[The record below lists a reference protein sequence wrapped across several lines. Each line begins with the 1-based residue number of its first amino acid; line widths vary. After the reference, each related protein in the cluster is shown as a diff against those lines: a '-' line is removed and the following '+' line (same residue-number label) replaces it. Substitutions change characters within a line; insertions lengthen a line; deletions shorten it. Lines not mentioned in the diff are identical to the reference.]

1 MSYPSSYHRTTD
13 ITANELVAR
22 IKAATK
28 QDEAVMAVMDA
39 GLARTPS
46 QMHRLF
52 LAMGKRWPITS
63 VRRSMTNLTK
73 AGQLVKTSETR
84 RGPYGHVE
92 HLRVKA

>member
-1 MSYPSSYHRTTD
+1 MSYPSPYYRSTD
-13 ITANELVAR
+13 ITANELAAR

-84 RGPYGHVE
+84 RGPYS
-92 HLRVKA
+92 HLENFWEKA

>member
-1 MSYPSSYHRTTD
+1 MSYPSSYHQSTD
-13 ITANELVAR
+13 ITANELAAR

-73 AGQLVKTSETR
+73 GGQLVKTGETR